1 MCGKC
6 ELIDREIVQLRSL
19 AGPGMDSLSRG
30 VMRAAIESLQAEK
43 AVFKCDTKK

>member
-30 VMRAAIESLQAEK
+30 CYARRY
-43 AVFKCDTKK
+43 